1 MISYGTSK
9 NVGFFVK
16 GISVY
21 SDTTKKTKMINDITV
36 VKNTQNSRNA
46 MMYIWEWQWPPSI
59 SKSLRCFP
67 FYSDVIFRSWLS
79 YPFLQFARNLFSGTC
94 GRDTRLLWHLVNKIP
109 DLNHHFAKN
118 KRSIL
123 ILHLQTLG

>member
-46 MMYIWEWQWPPSI
+46 MMYI
-59 SKSLRCFP
+59 
-67 FYSDVIFRSWLS
+67 
-79 YPFLQFARNLFSGTC
+79 
-94 GRDTRLLWHLVNKIP
+94 
-109 DLNHHFAKN
+109 
-118 KRSIL
+118 
-123 ILHLQTLG
+123 